1 MRLVWSEL
9 FTCAS
14 SAEGGASKQLAPQ
27 HWRSP
32 GALFSQTPLAVRQE
46 FSTPVHETTNC
57 RAITSRCTSL
67 VPSPI
72 VQSLES
78 RQYFSGG

>member
-1 MRLVWSEL
+1 MNNEQRLDDYPSKI
-9 FTCAS
+9 FP
-14 SAEGGASKQLAPQ
+14 SAYED
-27 HWRSP
+27 
-32 GALFSQTPLAVRQE
+32 
-46 FSTPVHETTNC
+46 TNW